1 MRRLGVI
8 LAVAVFAA
16 GVIPTSVG
24 AQAEITAVITTPVEG
39 QQLFG
44 PVNITGSAGHAT
56 AFTSYTLEYDN
67 LNDAAQQWFLVQ
79 EQVTQQ
85 VQDGVLGTWNTN
97 MVPDGVYQI
106 RLRVFLTDE
115 QTGEFIVSNLRVVN
129 SQPTP
134 VPTVASGLADTTQ
147 VTLTP
152 GGPTPT
158 SPIVQ
163 PPSND
168 PVSGDAIS
176 GPVVTEIIPSGETAV
191 TSTSSES
198 RRINM
203 GRVREA
209 FCSGV
214 YLALGLFAIM
224 LVYSVIRRRL
234 RPYTRRLV
242 WQTPDET
249 DRDL

>member
-16 GVIPTSVG
+16 GVISNHAT
-24 AQAEITAVITTPVEG
+24 AQDEIIAVITAPVDG

-44 PVNITGSAGHAT
+44 PVNITGSAGHTT
-56 AFTSYTLEYDN
+56 AFASYRLEYDN
-67 LNDAAQQWFLVQ
+67 MNDAAQQWFLVQ
-79 EQVTQQ
+79 EPVTQQ
-85 VQDGVLGTWNTN
+85 VQDSVLGTWNTS

-106 RLRVFLTDE
+106 RLVVFLNDE
-115 QTGEFIVSNLRVVN
+115 QSGEFIVSNLRVVN

-134 VPTVASGLADTTQ
+134 VPTVGSGLADITQ
-147 VTLTP
+147 STVTP

-163 PPSND
+163 PPSNN
-168 PVSGDAIS
+168 PN
-176 GPVVTEIIPSGETAV
+176 TEELLAPAATESFIGSETAA
-191 TSTSSES
+191 TSAET
-198 RRINM
+198 RRINFS
-203 GRVREA
+203 RVRDA

-214 YLALGLFAIM
+214 YLAVGIFGIM
-224 LVYSVIRRRL
+224 LVYSMLRRRL

-242 WQTPDET
+242 WQTPD
-249 DRDL
+249 DHDHAG

>member
-1 MRRLGVI
+1 
-8 LAVAVFAA
+8 VAVLAA
-16 GVIPTSVG
+16 GVTPVT
-24 AQAEITAVITTPVEG
+24 AQDAITAVITSPVEG

-44 PVNITGSAGHAT
+44 PVNIMGSAAHA
-56 AFTSYTLEYDN
+56 AMFASYTLEYDN

-106 RLRVFLTDE
+106 RLRVSLTDG
-115 QTGEFIVSNLRVVN
+115 QTGEFVVSNLRVVN

-134 VPTVASGLADTTQ
+134 IPTSASGLAEPVQETP
-147 VTLTP
+147 TP

-163 PPSND
+163 PPSNN
-168 PVSGDAIS
+168 PVSGDAVV
-176 GPVVTEIIPSGETAV
+176 PVATEIIPSGETAV
-191 TSTSSES
+191 TSPSSET

-203 GRVREA
+203 GRVRDA

-214 YLALGLFAIM
+214 YLALGLFALM
-224 LVYSVIRRRL
+224 LVYSVIRKRL

-242 WQTPDET
+242 WQTPDEP
-249 DRDL
+249 DHDL